1 MKKTLLSFI
10 LIGGLFQ
17 FSVGQNIERCSSTR
31 YEQQKGASDSEWKA
45 RVAAN
50 QEAIRIAV
58 QSNTRSFSGTV
69 VYIPVVVH
77 VLYNSEA
84 QNISDQIIL
93 DQIRVLN
100 EDYRRLNSDTTLT
113 RSEFQPV
120 AADAGIEFYL
130 AHTDP
135 DGNPTNGITRTP
147 TDQTSFWLSMTDM
160 KSATTGGKDAW
171 PVDRYLNLWVCNMS
185 IPIINT
191 PFILG
196 FATPPEGAPNWPA
209 NSGAETPAED
219 GVVIHYE
226 VFGPHPDATGTLAT
240 VNRGRTASH
249 EIGHYLGLRHIWGD
263 GDCTADDGLE
273 DTPNASA
280 ANQQTCDY
288 STNSCSD
295 SPVDFPDM
303 LENYMDYSDENCL
316 NMFTQQQVEAM
327 HYVIETFRSGL
338 VTGLVPIQD
347 YFNSYVIYPNPC
359 EDELNIKLLS
369 SNCVVKSY
377 YCTDLAGRVVS
388 VPEKEFSK
396 VFNTSKILP
405 GYYFLHLETNQ
416 GKVTRR
422 FIKK

>member
-1 MKKTLLSFI
+1 MKKTLLSI
-10 LIGGLFQ
+10 LLIGGLYL
-17 FSVGQNIERCSSTR
+17 FSSGQNIERCSSTR

-45 RVAAN
+45 RVVSN
-50 QEAIRIAV
+50 QEAIRLAV
-58 QSNTRSFSGTV
+58 QSHTRSFSGTV

-77 VLYNSEA
+77 VLFNSEE
-84 QNISDQIIL
+84 QNISDQIIF

-100 EDYRRLNSDTTLT
+100 EDYRRLNADSSLT
-113 RSEFQPV
+113 RNEFLPV

-130 AHTDP
+130 AYSDP

-147 TDQTSFWLSMTDM
+147 TDQNSFWLSMTDM
-160 KSATTGGKDAW
+160 KSSANGGKDAW
-171 PVDRYLNLWVCNMS
+171 PVDRYLNIWVCNMS
-185 IPIINT
+185 IPIVNV

-196 FATPPEGAPNWPA
+196 FATPPNEAPNWPA
-209 NSGAETPAED
+209 NSGAETPEED

-226 VFGPHPDATGTLAT
+226 VFGPNPNATGTLAT
-240 VNRGRTASH
+240 VNRGRTATH
-249 EIGHYLGLRHIWGD
+249 EVGHYLGLRHIWGD
-263 GDCTADDGLE
+263 GDCAVDDGLE
-273 DTPNASA
+273 DTPNAA
-280 ANQQTCDY
+280 DANQQTCDY
-288 STNSCSD
+288 ATNSCND

-338 VTGLVPIQD
+338 VTGLDPIQS
-347 YFNSYVIYPNPC
+347 FANSIVIYPNPC

-369 SNCVVKSY
+369 SNSVVKSY
-377 YCTDLAGRVVS
+377 YCTDLTGRVVS

-405 GYYFLHLETNQ
+405 GHYFLHLETNQ
-416 GKVTRR
+416 GMVTRR